1 MSSKTLNLND
11 QVYAYLLKNISV
23 ESTAA
28 QELREETQAKL
39 TMAGMQVSP
48 EQAAFM
54 AFLVQALGV
63 EQAVEVGT
71 FTGYSAL
78 AVAQALPE
86 NGRLIACDVSKEW
99 TDIGRKYWQKAGV
112 DHKIDLRL
120 APAAETLEHLLAEG
134 NEGKFDFAFIDA
146 DKANYAVYYERCLSL
161 LRVGGI
167 VAVDNVLWGGRTADP
182 TLTDASTTAIRQLN
196 SLIADDGRVNSTMLP
211 VGDGLTL
218 ARKL

>member
-23 ESTAA
+23 ESPAA
-28 QELREETQAKL
+28 QDLREETHAKL

-54 AFLVQALGV
+54 AFLVQVLGV

-120 APAAETLEHLLAEG
+120 APAVETLEHLLAEG

-196 SLIADDGRVNSTMLP
+196 SLIADDSRVNSTMLP

>member
-11 QVYAYLLKNISV
+11 RVYAYLLKNISI
-23 ESTAA
+23 ESPAA
-28 QELREETQAKL
+28 RELREETHATQS
-39 TMAGMQVSP
+39 MAGMQVSP
-48 EQAAFM
+48 EQASFM
-54 AFLVQALGV
+54 AFLVQALNV

-78 AVAQALPE
+78 VVAQALPE

-99 TDIGRKYWQKAGV
+99 TDIGRKYWQQAGV

-120 APAAETLEHLLAEG
+120 APAAETLEQLLADGQES
-134 NEGKFDFAFIDA
+134 KFDFAFIDA
-146 DKANYAVYYERCLSL
+146 DKSNYTVYYELCLSL

-196 SLIADDGRVNSTMLP
+196 ALIADDCRVAATMLP